1 MAANKWGKR
10 GRPKGL
16 PKSGGRKKGTPN
28 KATRWKLHLEGKEY
42 KPLDFLLGVMWNG
55 QAPMELRFKAAIA
68 AAPYCHPQLRSVD
81 FKGSMT
87 VGVSAA
93 LLKFIEGNTSASR
106 SFLDF
111 DREDRDE
118 EEAPHGRPLL
128 DH

>member
-1 MAANKWGKR
+1 
-10 GRPKGL
+10 
-16 PKSGGRKKGTPN
+16 
-28 KATRWKLHLEGKEY
+28 
-42 KPLDFLLGVMWNG
+42 MWNG